1 MQDRLYEILI
11 KLPRKN
17 LISLMWGALDIM
29 QGYNGRTR
37 EGCILEAM
45 GSEVLNNEKT
55 GGFKYRLPA
64 TLKEIKENTDCL
76 GL

>member
-1 MQDRLYEILI
+1 
-11 KLPRKN
+11 
-17 LISLMWGALDIM
+17 MWGALDIM